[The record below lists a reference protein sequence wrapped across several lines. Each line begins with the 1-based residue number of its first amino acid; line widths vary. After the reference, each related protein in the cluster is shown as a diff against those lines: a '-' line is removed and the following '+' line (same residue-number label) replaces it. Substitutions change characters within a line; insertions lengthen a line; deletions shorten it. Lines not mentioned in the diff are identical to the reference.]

1 MNTPT
6 PTEAHTDLVESVV
19 YSNARSAALQIAE
32 SEARAI
38 AAAVTTLTCTHHNDQ
53 QRAACPVC
61 LVTTLTT
68 ERDQLRA
75 DCENETKWAAHYLA
89 QSIADKARAE
99 RAEAALH
106 AATEEC
112 TDVRLKWH
120 AVMGTCA
127 AKEDAIIES
136 DEELARLRAEVEAA
150 NKHCDILKESNSR
163 ACAEVERLKDGGVQR
178 IKDALATTLD
188 ERAAAIA
195 RAKRAEAEVE
205 RLKTGGIVELAA
217 VNSSVLEYCKH
228 WEARAE
234 RAEAELA
241 TERARLDYLLK
252 WDVTFNSRKDIDRDM
267 QEAAK

>member
-61 LVTTLTT
+61 LVAALTA
-68 ERDQLRA
+68 ERDQIRS

-89 QSIADKARAE
+89 QSIAEKARAE
-99 RAEAALH
+99 RAEASLH

-120 AVMGTCA
+120 TVMGTCA
-127 AKEDAIIES
+127 AKEDAIIEL
-136 DEELARLRAEVEAA
+136 DEELATEREKSERYRLAS
-150 NKHCDILKESNSR
+150 LK
-163 ACAEVERLKDGGVQR
+163 L
-178 IKDALATTLD
+178 DAD
-188 ERAAAIA
+188 
-195 RAKRAEAEVE
+195 
-205 RLKTGGIVELAA
+205 LAA
-217 VNSSVLEYCKH
+217 
-228 WEARAE
+228 
-234 RAEAELA
+234 
-241 TERARLDYLLK
+241 ERARLDYLLK
-252 WDVTFNSRKDIDRDM
+252 WDVPFNSREDIDRDM